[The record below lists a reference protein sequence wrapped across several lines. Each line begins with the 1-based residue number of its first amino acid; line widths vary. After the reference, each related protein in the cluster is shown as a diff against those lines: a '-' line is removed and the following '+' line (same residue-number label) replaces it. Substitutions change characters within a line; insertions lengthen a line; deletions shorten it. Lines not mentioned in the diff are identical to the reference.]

1 MSANPCIFCNI
12 WREKRDSIVLSNR
25 HCFAMF
31 DKYPVSKGHML
42 IIPKRNVSSFFQ
54 LELDEVVDAYLLLQE
69 AKKLLDERFKPA
81 GYNIGVNIGGAAGQT
96 VWHVHIHLIPR
107 YRGDVENPTGG
118 IRNIFPDKGD
128 YTKML

>member
-1 MSANPCIFCNI
+1 MSTNSCIFCNI
-12 WREKRDSIVLSNR
+12 LREKRDNIVLSNK

-31 DKYPVSKGHML
+31 DGYPVSKGHIL
-42 IIPKRNVSSFFQ
+42 IIPKRHVSSFFQ

-69 AKKLLDERFKPA
+69 AKKLLDKKFKPA
-81 GYNIGVNIGGAAGQT
+81 GYNIGVNIGSAAGQT

-107 YRGDVENPTGG
+107 YKGDVENPTGG

-128 YTKML
+128 YTKIL